1 MTGERAPKPPRSSA
15 MPSRSA
21 RRCTRTALP
30 LATSLA
36 LVAMAPF
43 VAEGIYTR
51 EQAER
56 GRARYGDSCAQCHGA
71 QLEGGTSVPLAGE
84 QFIRGWSRPDLT
96 LDDFYYIVRRTMPK
110 ATPGSLTREAYT
122 DIVAH
127 ILQQNG
133 FPPGAKE
140 LRPDPALL
148 KAVRFGAPAPPAPPS
163 TLPPPR

>member
-1 MTGERAPKPPRSSA
+1 

-21 RRCTRTALP
+21 CRRALSALP
-30 LATSLA
+30 LAASLV

-43 VAEGIYTR
+43 VAEGIYTK

-56 GRARYGDSCAQCHGA
+56 GRVQYVESCALCHGA
-71 QLEGGTSVPLAGE
+71 QLEGATSTPLVGE
-84 QFIRGWSRPDLT
+84 QFLMSWGRPDLT

-110 ATPGSLTREAYT
+110 AAPGSLTREGYT
-122 DIVAH
+122 DIVAY
-127 ILQQNG
+127 ILQRNG
-133 FPPGAKE
+133 FPPGTKE

-148 KAVRFGAPAPPAPPS
+148 RTVRFGTPIAPAPSS